1 MTSADRDK
9 VKYIKTYQLTG
20 HTHHDGSLMD
30 SNRGRNVGLLVSTTN
45 TFVHHTGTHNM
56 ITLADLT
63 VLLGIH

>member
-30 SNRGRNVGLLVSTTN
+30 SNRGRNVIIMWDYWLVVPPISSCITREVTT
-45 TFVHHTGTHNM
+45 
-56 ITLADLT
+56 
-63 VLLGIH
+63 